1 MPLSRREIRTRATK
15 FTKQWAGASEE
26 EADAKPFWYEFF
38 NVFGIRARTVGSYE
52 VHVRKLDKALGKI
65 DYFWPGMVLIEHKSR
80 GKDLKK
86 AAIQAADYLHG
97 VKEHEQP
104 RFILVSDFARF
115 VLYDLESGS
124 ETELLLE
131 DFPQRTELFDFIA
144 GYEARPVREQDPVNI
159 KAAEL
164 MGELHDEL
172 KASGYAGQELE
183 VYLVRLL
190 FILFAD
196 DTGIFEQDAFYNFIV
211 DQTREDGTDL
221 GPQLARLFQLLNT
234 PESKRQKNLDERL
247 TDFKYINGKLFS
259 TPLPIADWNGGMRV
273 TLLECA
279 GLNWSRI
286 SPAIFGALFQS
297 AMDAKARRNLGAHY
311 TSEANI
317 LKLIKPLFLDE
328 LWEEFEKAKG
338 SKQKLEQFHGKLSE
352 LRFLD
357 PACGCGNFLVITY
370 RELREL
376 EIAVIKAQLKGQQVV
391 DVDKLVLLNVDRFYG
406 IEIEEFP
413 AQIAQVAMWLMDHQM
428 NQRISAAFGEYM
440 VRIPLRASATVMCAN
455 ALSTDWQSL
464 LPDDERYDYILGNPP
479 FIGSK
484 LMTPAMRT
492 DLLAVFPG
500 VKGAGTLDFVSAW
513 YGLAARYM
521 RAHGDQ
527 QTRAAFVSTN
537 SITQGE
543 QVGAL
548 WGPLLAEGIKIH
560 FAHRTFRWNNEA
572 RGVAAVHC
580 VVIGFADFDVPK
592 KRLFTY
598 ADERGEPLEEV
609 VANINPYL
617 VDARDVVLYS
627 RSKPLCDVP
636 EIGIG
641 NKPIDG
647 GHYLFT
653 DEEKAAFIKL
663 EPASKKY
670 FRRWLGSDEFING
683 WQRWCLWLGETPPS
697 ELRSMPEVMKRVEAV
712 RRVRLASKS
721 APTRKLAEA
730 PTHFHVENMPKKE
743 YLIIPEV
750 SSERRPFIP
759 IGFEKPSTL
768 ASNLVKILP
777 NASIYHFGILSS
789 TMHNAW
795 MRAVCGRLESRYRYS
810 KDIVYNNYPW
820 PESPTAAQTA
830 ALEQAAQGVL
840 DARAH
845 FPKASL
851 ADLYDPLTM
860 PPALLKAHHALDK
873 AVDKCY
879 RPQAFPNDAKRVE
892 FLFEVYEKYTAGLL
906 GGVGRRKGKGK
917 KGKTKDVG

>member
-1 MPLSRREIRTRATK
+1 MPLSRREIRTRAQK
-15 FTKQWAGASEE
+15 FAKQWAEASNE

-38 NVFGIRARTVGSYE
+38 HVFGIRARTVGSYE
-52 VHVRKLDKALGKI
+52 MHVRKLDKALGKI
-65 DYFWPGMVLIEHKSR
+65 DYFWPGLVLIEHKSR

-86 AAIQAADYLHG
+86 AAVQAADYLHG

-144 GYEARPVREQDPVNI
+144 GYEARPFREQDPVNM

-183 VYLVRLL
+183 IYLVRLL

-196 DTGIFEQDAFYNFIV
+196 DTGIFEQDAFYNFIT

-221 GPQLARLFQLLNT
+221 GGQLARLFQLLNT
-234 PESKRQKNLDERL
+234 PEDRRQKNLDERL
-247 TDFKYINGKLFS
+247 ADFKYINGKLFA
-259 TPLPIADWNGGMRV
+259 TPLPIADWNGSMRV

-279 GLNWSRI
+279 GLNWARI

-328 LWEEFEKAKG
+328 LWEEFEKVKG
-338 SKQKLEQFHGKLSE
+338 SKPKLDQFHGKLSG

-440 VRIPLRASATVMCAN
+440 VRIPLRASATILCAN
-455 ALSTDWQSL
+455 ALATVWQSL
-464 LPDDERYDYILGNPP
+464 LPDGNRYNYILGNPP

-484 LMTPAMRT
+484 LMTPAMRE
-492 DLLAVFPG
+492 DLLRVFPD

-521 RAHGDQ
+521 RTHGDHL
-527 QTRAAFVSTN
+527 TRAAFVSTN

-548 WGPLLAEGIKIH
+548 WGPLLAAGIKIH

-580 VVIGFADFDVPK
+580 VIIGFADYDVPK

-598 ADERGEPLEEV
+598 ADERGEPVEEV

-617 VDARDVVLYS
+617 VDARDVVIYS
-627 RSKPLCDVP
+627 RSKPLCAVP

-647 GHYLFT
+647 GNYLFT
-653 DEEKAAFIKL
+653 DEEKAAFIKE

-683 WQRWCLWLGETPPS
+683 WQRWCLWLGESPPS
-697 ELRSMPEVMKRVEAV
+697 ELRSMPEVMKRVNAV
-712 RRVRLASKS
+712 RRVRLESKS
-721 APTRKLAEA
+721 APTRKLAET

-750 SSERRPFIP
+750 SSIH
-759 IGFEKPSTL
+759 SD
-768 ASNLVKILP
+768 
-777 NASIYHFGILSS
+777 
-789 TMHNAW
+789 
-795 MRAVCGRLESRYRYS
+795 RL
-810 KDIVYNNYPW
+810 
-820 PESPTAAQTA
+820 
-830 ALEQAAQGVL
+830 
-840 DARAH
+840 
-845 FPKASL
+845 
-851 ADLYDPLTM
+851 
-860 PPALLKAHHALDK
+860 
-873 AVDKCY
+873 
-879 RPQAFPNDAKRVE
+879 
-892 FLFEVYEKYTAGLL
+892 
-906 GGVGRRKGKGK
+906 
-917 KGKTKDVG
+917 